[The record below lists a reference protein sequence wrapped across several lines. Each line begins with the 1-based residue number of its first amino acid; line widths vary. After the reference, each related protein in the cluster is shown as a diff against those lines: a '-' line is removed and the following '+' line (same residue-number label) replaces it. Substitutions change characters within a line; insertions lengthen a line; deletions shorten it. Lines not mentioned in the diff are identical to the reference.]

1 MAWELQYTQDVT
13 MSILNKSMNKK
24 KKNENFMSWWEKN
37 KKQRCQ
43 CNQFLRLTSTT

>member
-24 KKNENFMSWWEKN
+24 KKNENFMSWW
-37 KKQRCQ
+37 KKTKTRDANAISFCD
-43 CNQFLRLTSTT
+43 